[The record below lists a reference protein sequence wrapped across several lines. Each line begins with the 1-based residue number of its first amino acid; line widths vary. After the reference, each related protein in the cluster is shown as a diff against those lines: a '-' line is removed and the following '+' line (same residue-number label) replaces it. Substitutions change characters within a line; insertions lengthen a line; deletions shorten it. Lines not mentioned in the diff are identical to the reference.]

1 MSAVT
6 TRTKKPSV
14 LVKVATTP
22 IKWVFGLLK
31 ALVQIVLIAALVIS
45 PIVGWL
51 AYKAHTVPMGEVG
64 GLGEVTLWEY
74 VSDQIDYID
83 LKVAEG
89 DLPEYCNNRR
99 SRILSLFMTPYFV
112 GMYYNKLKNP
122 SNFIALTT
130 LYDYHTFPQ
139 DAGIYNVD
147 KWGSDLDAIWLI
159 TQYSVYRS
167 FASRPGLKCYL
178 LPRIAPE

>member
-6 TRTKKPSV
+6 TRTKKSSV
-14 LVKVATTP
+14 LVKIATTP
-22 IKWVFGLLK
+22 IKWMFGLLK

-99 SRILSLFMTPYFV
+99 SKVLTLLMEPYFV
-112 GMYYNKLKNP
+112 GTYYNKLKNP
-122 SNFIALTT
+122 NNYLARITP
-130 LYDYHTFPQ
+130 YDYFTYPEE
-139 DAGIYNVD
+139 ANIYNVD
-147 KWGSDLDAIWLI
+147 EWDSDLDTIWLI
-159 TQYSVYRS
+159 TQYSVYS
-167 FASRPGLKCYL
+167 SYTGSPHHKCYVP
-178 LPRIAPE
+178 PRISPE